1 LKTDTTTHTPI
12 RLNQSLFLQLH
23 VSMSE
28 LITFILR
35 QQSDAYQVYLILT
48 TSTLLWCLLRHL
60 FTTRYSLMARSRKG
74 ALKND
79 AGQPGVITAKSTR
92 KKYTSAVRSGL
103 LQSIMASMSLSSPP
117 PPEIKESLQPAARQV
132 FDTPELLAMI
142 LALLPLNT
150 NRNALLVCRSFSQC
164 MHPRAERH
172 LYGIKEALGI
182 KHPRAIRSI
191 IDLSGS
197 QQREIKVQP
206 RNSYVE
212 RPLRLDWLFN
222 IGFEDNRPPN
232 MLRQR
237 SETYLEIAPF
247 VVGSIKGSLEDG
259 CVRVYLRLDCRDVEK
274 DVARKGVGKL
284 RGGEYEQYS
293 NRAPNGVRYSFLDIK
308 VLKEP
313 FNLRVAVRVDFRKAM
328 QASSSHAQGPCPIPG
343 CQVGLYGRQVCLLA
357 HLVAVLV
364 TLLILFSHRQ
374 HSAISNRKKQP

>member
-1 LKTDTTTHTPI
+1 
-12 RLNQSLFLQLH
+12 
-23 VSMSE
+23 
-28 LITFILR
+28 
-35 QQSDAYQVYLILT
+35 
-48 TSTLLWCLLRHL
+48 
-60 FTTRYSLMARSRKG
+60 MARPRKG
-74 ALKND
+74 AKKD

-103 LQSIMASMSLSSPP
+103 LQSMMASMSLSPPPPP
-117 PPEIKESLQPAARQV
+117 PPEIEKSLQPAARQV

-150 NRNALLVCRSFSQC
+150 DRNALLVCRSFSQC
-164 MHPRAERH
+164 THPRAERH

-182 KHPRAIRSI
+182 KHPPAVRSI
-191 IDLSGS
+191 TDLDGY
-197 QQREIKVQP
+197 QQRDIKAQP
-206 RNSYVE
+206 RTSYAE

-222 IGFEDNRPPN
+222 IGFEDTRPPN
-232 MLRQR
+232 MLRQP

-274 DVARKGVGKL
+274 DVAMKGVGKL
-284 RGGEYEQYS
+284 RDGEYEQYS

-343 CQVGLYGRQVCLLA
+343 CQVGLYGRQVRFSYTPCGYSRHVINSLLSQTTQRDFISEEA
-357 HLVAVLV
+357 TIEEFLAFLDIVEHDVYPIVREITQITKSEGKRPHGEAYYLGTYTSL
-364 TLLILFSHRQ
+364 SH
-374 HSAISNRKKQP
+374 